1 MALVDVF
8 WLDIELLVLGH
19 EIVTLAPKWTA
30 FFRKVAAEFDEIEDV
45 YMCSTAHSDEIKHEL
60 SHIGLFLL
68 ALVSLAPFSGGIVL
82 VVRDELFLGPEDEE
96 STEKLEEVKHV
107 CERCM
112 VRNVHEE
119 HFCEEIVLD
128 AEHFGQLG
136 LH

>member
-1 MALVDVF
+1 MDVF
-8 WLDIELLVLGH
+8 WRDVELLVLGH

-30 FFRKVAAEFDEIEDV
+30 FFREVAAKFDEIEDV

-68 ALVSLAPFSGGIVL
+68 ALVSLAPFPGGIVL
-82 VVRDELFLGPEDEE
+82 EVRDELFLGPEDEE
-96 STEKLEEVKHV
+96 STEKLEEVNHMR
-107 CERCM
+107 ERRM

-128 AEHFGQLG
+128 TEYFGQLG
-136 LH
+136 LN